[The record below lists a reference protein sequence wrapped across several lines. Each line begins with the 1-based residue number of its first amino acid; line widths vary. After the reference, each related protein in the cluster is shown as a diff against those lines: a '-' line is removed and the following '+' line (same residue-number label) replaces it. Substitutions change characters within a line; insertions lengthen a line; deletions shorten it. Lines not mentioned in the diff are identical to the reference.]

1 MTLQRDAQ
9 NKIQIELDTKIKE
22 HLAQYGEDRGWTL
35 EETIRYILGKYVV
48 EYTAVVP
55 MMSNRGFL
63 TPPQLQ
69 GPEKGPESWIDNYL
83 TKFSTMIGSMGLA
96 KCRKCLQLLSGDD
109 INRGECS
116 NCGERI

>member
-1 MTLQRDAQ
+1 MALQRD
-9 NKIQIELDTKIKE
+9 KIQFELDTKIKE

-35 EETIRYILGKYVV
+35 EETIRYILGKYVL

-69 GPEKGPESWIDNYL
+69 GPESWIDNYL

>member
-35 EETIRYILGKYVV
+35 EETIRYILGKYDL

-55 MMSNRGFL
+55 MMSSRGVL
-63 TPPQLQ
+63 D
-69 GPEKGPESWIDNYL
+69 S
-83 TKFSTMIGSMGLA
+83 STVT
-96 KCRKCLQLLSGDD
+96 RSGKRSGKLD
-109 INRGECS
+109 R
-116 NCGERI
+116 